1 MDGRRRDAMTIG
13 GRSVVASGRGGGV
26 VRRREGKDPFGRRKR
41 TNVNASRRRTAIASR
56 CAPRRIASFPARL
69 LFSTANLTSSGGT
82 SETLAPA
89 RASICA
95 RTSGG
100 TSCPIA
106 GGGDLGDFGF
116 DVGGIGRDVGERA
129 DGGAGGRTARRRAA
143 SLDGGDATRRDA
155 MRCERVRVRF
165 RRGRGARAGRD
176 ARDGRRSTIEGEA
189 FFASR
194 GEKPPRAVRKYS
206 SRLLF

>member
-129 DGGAGGRTARRRAA
+129 ARRRAA

>member
-1 MDGRRRDAMTIG
+1 
-13 GRSVVASGRGGGV
+13 
-26 VRRREGKDPFGRRKR
+26 
-41 TNVNASRRRTAIASR
+41 
-56 CAPRRIASFPARL
+56 
-69 LFSTANLTSSGGT
+69 
-82 SETLAPA
+82 
-89 RASICA
+89 
-95 RTSGG
+95 
-100 TSCPIA
+100 
-106 GGGDLGDFGF
+106 LGDFGF

-129 DGGAGGRTARRRAA
+129 DGWAGGRTARRRAA